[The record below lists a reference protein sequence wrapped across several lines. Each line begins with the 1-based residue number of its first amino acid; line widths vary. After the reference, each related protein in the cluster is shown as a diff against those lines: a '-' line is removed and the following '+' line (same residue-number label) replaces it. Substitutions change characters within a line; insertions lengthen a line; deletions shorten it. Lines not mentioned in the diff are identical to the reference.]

1 MFSCTPCSE
10 QECKKERC
18 NSVDKFLCTS
28 GDAINGCNFSYSC
41 NKNGPMA
48 GCDCN
53 DGYKRKDGSRTYNG
67 ECVQL

>member
-48 GCDCN
+48 GCVE
-53 DGYKRKDGSRTYNG
+53 KWRKN
-67 ECVQL
+67 